1 MRRRLLRVALQ
12 VLAGLLPA
20 VPVAAA
26 PGLFSSNGLE
36 GWMKQTFTE
45 RAPVGYRLVRDGG
58 VRVLEADCMM
68 GASGWLW
75 DEAIDLNRTPVL
87 SWRWKV
93 DRLPDGA
100 AERTVAG
107 DDFAAR
113 VYVVLRTGF
122 APWEARSLVY
132 VWAREEPAG
141 ADWPSAYTPRAINV
155 ALRSGRAE
163 AGVWREEH
171 RDLRAD
177 FRRFLGIE
185 SDVVHGVALMT
196 DCDDGG
202 GKARAAYG
210 DIHLRKALP
219 GP

>member
-1 MRRRLLRVALQ
+1 MR
-12 VLAGLLPA
+12 
-20 VPVAAA
+20 
-26 PGLFSSNGLE
+26 
-36 GWMKQTFTE
+36 QTFTE
-45 RAPVGYRLVRDGG
+45 RTAVDYRLVQDRG

-75 DEAIDLNRTPVL
+75 DEAIDLAQTPVL

-113 VYVVLRTGF
+113 VYVVLRTGL
-122 APWEARSLVY
+122 APWEVRSLVY
-132 VWAREEPAG
+132 VWAREEQAG
-141 ADWPSAYTPRAINV
+141 TDWVSAYTPQARNV
-155 ALRSGRAE
+155 ALRSGRVE
-163 AGVWREEH
+163 AGIWREEH

-177 FRRFLGIE
+177 FRRYLGIQTD
-185 SDVVHGVALMT
+185 SVDGVALMT

-202 GKARAAYG
+202 GTARAAYG